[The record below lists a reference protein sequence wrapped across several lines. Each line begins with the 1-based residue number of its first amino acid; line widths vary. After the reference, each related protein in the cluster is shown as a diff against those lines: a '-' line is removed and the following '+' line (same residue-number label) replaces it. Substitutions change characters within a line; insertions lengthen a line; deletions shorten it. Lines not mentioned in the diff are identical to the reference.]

1 MSNIS
6 EKKVFAILYK
16 FKEEMM
22 VEFHNIKNN
31 QQYLNQKIIELENK
45 IKTLES
51 QSDYQLRDYPTKN
64 FMKYFVEETEKQVK
78 DIKQNHKD
86 LESRV
91 EELENDENNENDEND
106 RVNGLEEI
114 FKKTFAKPC
123 AKASTELHKPE
134 QIDKTSLN
142 K

>member
-1 MSNIS
+1 M
-6 EKKVFAILYK
+6 EVAELR
-16 FKEEMM
+16 ELRL
-22 VEFHNIKNN
+22 HNIKNN

-51 QSDYQLRDYPTKN
+51 QSDYQLREYPTKN

-91 EELENDENNENDEND
+91 EELENDENNEND

-114 FKKTFAKPC
+114 FKKTFAKASTELH